1 MHPPFGFA
9 LFYLRSVSYVD
20 KMTGRTMPP
29 VTTGQIYWGAVP
41 FVLIQCVMVAL
52 LIAAPG
58 LVRHDTA
65 PVPRAAPAHYAP
77 GAPQK
82 AQGQGLSLPPY
93 PPTIAPRP

>member
-1 MHPPFGFA
+1 
-9 LFYLRSVSYVD
+9 
-20 KMTGRTMPP
+20 MPP

-58 LVRHDTA
+58 LVRHDTV

-93 PPTIAPRP
+93 PPAIPGAPPPLSSGPGAPTLDLSVPPTIAPRP